1 MSHVVPPVLHIKL
14 GIVLKLY
21 QILLSK
27 TQENENI
34 ETSTARADQEKKLEW
49 KSEKLLEKEAELL
62 HSGCVFIDFE
72 NLKDRFQAK
81 LSEDW
86 SMIDDIAKRS
96 YNKPNKESENGR
108 CKSVVCCIS
117 KFDLNINC
125 IECGK
130 WLNWVKSLYEGN
142 FSQGTSLSDDAH
154 FQSFAVFFTRIFRKN
169 SIQISVYC
177 WLLKPEK

>member
-1 MSHVVPPVLHIKL
+1 M
-14 GIVLKLY
+14 
-21 QILLSK
+21 
-27 TQENENI
+27 
-34 ETSTARADQEKKLEW
+34 EW
-49 KSEKLLEKEAELL
+49 ESEKLLEKEAELL
-62 HSGCVFIDFE
+62 HSACVFIDF
-72 NLKDRFQAK
+72 LKDRFESK
-81 LSEDW
+81 LSKYW
-86 SMIDDIAKRS
+86 YKIDDIAKRS

-154 FQSFAVFFTRIFRKN
+154 FQSFAVFFSRIFQKN
-169 SIQISVYC
+169 YVQVSLYC
-177 WLLKPEK
+177 RLLKPEK